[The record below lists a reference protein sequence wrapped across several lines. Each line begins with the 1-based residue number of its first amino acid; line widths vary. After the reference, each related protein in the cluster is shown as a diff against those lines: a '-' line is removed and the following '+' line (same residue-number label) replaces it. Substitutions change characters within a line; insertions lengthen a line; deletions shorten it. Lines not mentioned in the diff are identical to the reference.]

1 MGLADAHHDPWTGR
15 HKGFVK
21 IASCRLPAEKSQL
34 GRMKKT
40 ALSLSLL
47 TAVAVLCAQPGQSC
61 GAFGRGDGPVATPM
75 RLDRQSAF
83 LWQSKGKE
91 HMLLS
96 VQYSGATDEFAWV
109 IPVESRPEVT
119 VEKGAPFTE
128 LRRATEIRQ
137 IAMRSME
144 TGGGSKGRAPDDG
157 VTVLEQKEEGP
168 YNIAV
173 LSATSGGGLYEW
185 LKKNQ
190 FAVSKNA
197 RGQLDYY
204 IGRKFTFVAARIR
217 NGAKTNQAVSSRLQ
231 SGTIAPM
238 HLTFSA
244 RQLSYPLKMTA
255 VNPGMSEM
263 EIYVA
268 GDTWDQAKVLRNVNA
283 APTGLEVARPVG
295 AVRVQSFQLKPNG
308 SDSFA
313 ISGPPN
319 LANPQGSFPTLARLM
334 PKGGKLTKYNGV
346 LGDAQRQNDLVF
358 AAVQG
363 GGAQ

>member
-1 MGLADAHHDPWTGR
+1 
-15 HKGFVK
+15 
-21 IASCRLPAEKSQL
+21 
-34 GRMKKT
+34 
-40 ALSLSLL
+40 
-47 TAVAVLCAQPGQSC
+47 
-61 GAFGRGDGPVATPM
+61 M

-83 LWQSKGKE
+83 LWQAQGKE

-96 VQYSGATDEFAWV
+96 VQYSGGSDEFAWV

-128 LRRATEIRQ
+128 LRRATELLPPV
-137 IAMRSME
+137 MRGME
-144 TGGGSKGRAPDDG
+144 AGGGSKGASVDRG

-185 LKKNQ
+185 LKTNQ

-204 IGRKFTFVAARIR
+204 IGRKYVFVAARIR
-217 NGAKTNQAVSSRLQ
+217 NAARTNEKVSSRLR

-238 HLTFSA
+238 HLTFAA
-244 RQLSYPLKMTA
+244 RHLSYPLKMTA
-255 VNPGMSEM
+255 VNPGLSEM

-268 GDTWDQAKVLRNVNA
+268 GDTWAQDKVLKHVNS
-283 APTGLEVARPVG
+283 APSNLDEVRLPRG
-295 AVRVQSFQLKPNG
+295 VRVQTFQLNPAG
-308 SDSFA
+308 GGAFA
-313 ISGPPN
+313 VSGPPG
-319 LANPQGSFPTLARLM
+319 LANPRGNFPTLARLL

-346 LGDAQRQNDLVF
+346 LGDTQRQNDLVF
-358 AAVQG
+358 AAVSG

>member
-1 MGLADAHHDPWTGR
+1 
-15 HKGFVK
+15 
-21 IASCRLPAEKSQL
+21 
-34 GRMKKT
+34 MKKT
-40 ALSLSLL
+40 ALFLSLF
-47 TAVAVLCAQPGQSC
+47 TAAAVLCAQPGQSC
-61 GAFGRGDGPVATPM
+61 GAFGRGGRAVTPIK
-75 RLDRQSAF
+75 LDRQSAF
-83 LWQSKGKE
+83 LWQAQGKE

-96 VQYSGATDEFAWV
+96 VQYSGGTDEFAWV

-128 LRRATEIRQ
+128 LRRATELRSR
-137 IAMRSME
+137 ALRSME
-144 TGGGSKGRAPDDG
+144 GGGGSKNKGADNG

-185 LKKNQ
+185 LQKNQ
-190 FAVSKNA
+190 FVVSKNA
-197 RGQLDYY
+197 RGQMDYY
-204 IGRKFTFVAARIR
+204 IGHKYVFVAARIR
-217 NGAKTNQAVSSRLQ
+217 NGAKTNQTVSSRLR

-244 RQLSYPLKMTA
+244 KQLSYPLKMTA

-268 GDTWDQAKVLRNVNA
+268 GDTFDQAKVLKNVNN
-283 APTGLEVARPVG
+283 APPDTDQVRPVRG
-295 AVRVQSFQLKPNG
+295 VTTQTFQLRPSG
-308 SDSFA
+308 LGAFE
-313 ISGPPN
+313 ISGPPD
-319 LANPQGSFPTLARLM
+319 LANPQGNFPTLARLL

>member
-1 MGLADAHHDPWTGR
+1 
-15 HKGFVK
+15 
-21 IASCRLPAEKSQL
+21 
-34 GRMKKT
+34 MKKT
-40 ALSLSLL
+40 VLLVSLF
-47 TAVAVLCAQPGQSC
+47 TATAVLCAQPGQSC
-61 GAFGRGDGPVATPM
+61 GAFGRGRGSTAPPI

-83 LWQSKGKE
+83 LWQAQGQE

-96 VQYSGATDEFAWV
+96 VQYSGGTDEFAWV
-109 IPVESRPEVT
+109 IPVESRPQVT

-128 LRRATEIRQ
+128 LRRATEIRTPVTTRG
-137 IAMRSME
+137 MDMS
-144 TGGGSKGRAPDDG
+144 GGSKGGAPPQG

-173 LSATSGGGLYEW
+173 LAADSGVSLYAW

-190 FAVSKNA
+190 FPVSKNA

-204 IGRKFTFVAARIR
+204 ISHKYVFVAARIR
-217 NGAKTNQAVSSRLQ
+217 NGAQSNEQVSSRLRG
-231 SGTIAPM
+231 GTIAPM
-238 HLTFSA
+238 HLAFKA

-268 GDTWDQAKVLRNVNA
+268 GNTWPQDKVLKNVNA
-283 APTGLEVARPVG
+283 APADLDEVRPVG
-295 AVRVQSFQLKPNG
+295 GVRAQSFDLKPSG
-308 SDSFA
+308 GPSFA

-319 LANPQGSFPTLARLM
+319 LANPQADLPTLARLL

-346 LGDAQRQNDLVF
+346 LGDAQRQQDLVF
-358 AAVQG
+358 AAVTS
-363 GGAQ
+363 GGAR

>member
-1 MGLADAHHDPWTGR
+1 
-15 HKGFVK
+15 
-21 IASCRLPAEKSQL
+21 
-34 GRMKKT
+34 MKKT
-40 ALSLSLL
+40 ALLLSIF
-47 TAVAVLCAQPGQSC
+47 TAAATLCAQPGQSC
-61 GAFGRGDGPVATPM
+61 GAFGRGNPGVPPM
-75 RLDRQSAF
+75 RLDRQSAL
-83 LWQSKGKE
+83 LWQEGGRE

-96 VQYSGATDEFAWV
+96 VQYSGGSDEFAWV
-109 IPVESRPEVT
+109 IPVESKPEVT

-128 LRRATEIRQ
+128 LRRVTEIRRRRL
-137 IAMRSME
+137 ARSIEEGASKGMP
-144 TGGGSKGRAPDDG
+144 GGGG

-185 LKKNQ
+185 LKKNR

-204 IGRKFTFVAARIR
+204 IGRKFVFVAARIR
-217 NGAKTNQAVSSRLQ
+217 NGAQTSSAVKDRLS

-238 HLTFSA
+238 HLA
-244 RQLSYPLKMTA
+244 CRAKELSYPLKMTA

-268 GDTWDQAKVLRNVNA
+268 GKTLAQTKVLQHVGA
-283 APTGLEVARPVG
+283 APSDYYDPNGPINSVA
-295 AVRVQSFQLKPNG
+295 VQTFQLKPSG
-308 SDSFA
+308 ASTFA
-313 ISGPPN
+313 VSGPPD
-319 LANPQGSFPTLARLM
+319 LANPQGSFPTLAHLI
-334 PKGGKLTKYNGV
+334 PKGGKLTKYHGI

-358 AAVQG
+358 ANV

>member
-1 MGLADAHHDPWTGR
+1 
-15 HKGFVK
+15 
-21 IASCRLPAEKSQL
+21 
-34 GRMKKT
+34 MKKT
-40 ALSLSLL
+40 ALLLSLF
-47 TAVAVLCAQPGQSC
+47 TAAAVLCAQPGQSC
-61 GAFGRGDGPVATPM
+61 GAFGRGGPAVAPIK
-75 RLDRQSAF
+75 LDRQSAF
-83 LWQSKGKE
+83 LWQAQGKE

-96 VQYSGATDEFAWV
+96 VQYSGGTDEFAWV

-128 LRRATEIRQ
+128 LRRATEIRTR
-137 IAMRSME
+137 ILRAPE
-144 TGGGSKGRAPDDG
+144 AGGGPKGMAPDNG

-185 LKKNQ
+185 LEKNQ
-190 FAVSKNA
+190 FTVSKNA
-197 RGQLDYY
+197 RGQMDYY
-204 IGRKFTFVAARIR
+204 IGHKYVFVAARIR
-217 NGAKTNQAVSSRLQ
+217 NGAKTNQTVSSRLR

-238 HLTFSA
+238 HLTFGA
-244 RQLSYPLKMTA
+244 KQLSYPLKMTA
-255 VNPGMSEM
+255 VNPGLSEM

-268 GDTWDQAKVLRNVNA
+268 GDTWDQARVLKNVNN
-283 APTGLEVARPVG
+283 APPGLDEVRPLRGVT
-295 AVRVQSFQLKPNG
+295 AQTFQLKRSG

-313 ISGPPN
+313 ISGPAD
-319 LANPQGSFPTLARLM
+319 LANPQGSFPTLARLL

-346 LGDAQRQNDLVF
+346 LGDSQRQNDLVF

>member
-1 MGLADAHHDPWTGR
+1 
-15 HKGFVK
+15 
-21 IASCRLPAEKSQL
+21 
-34 GRMKKT
+34 
-40 ALSLSLL
+40 
-47 TAVAVLCAQPGQSC
+47 
-61 GAFGRGDGPVATPM
+61 M

-83 LWQSKGKE
+83 LWQAQGKE

-96 VQYSGATDEFAWV
+96 VQYSGGTNEFAWV

-137 IAMRSME
+137 TTLRAPE
-144 TGGGSKGRAPDDG
+144 AGGGSKGMPANRG

-185 LKKNQ
+185 LKTNQ

-197 RGQLDYY
+197 RGQMDYY
-204 IGRKFTFVAARIR
+204 ISHKYVFVAARIR
-217 NGAKTNQAVSSRLQ
+217 NGARTNEKIGSRLS

-238 HLTFSA
+238 HLTFA
-244 RQLSYPLKMTA
+244 AKKLSYPLKMTA

-268 GDTWDQAKVLRNVNA
+268 GDTWAQDKVLEHVNGA
-283 APTGLEVARPVG
+283 PSNLDEVRPPTG
-295 AVRVQSFQLKPNG
+295 VRVQTFQLKPSQG
-308 SDSFA
+308 GTFA
-313 ISGPPN
+313 ISGPPG
-319 LANPQGSFPTLARLM
+319 LANPQGSFPTLARLL

-346 LGDAQRQNDLVF
+346 LGDAQRQRDLVF
-358 AAVQG
+358 AAVHS

>member
-1 MGLADAHHDPWTGR
+1 
-15 HKGFVK
+15 
-21 IASCRLPAEKSQL
+21 
-34 GRMKKT
+34 MKKT
-40 ALSLSLL
+40 ALFLSLF
-47 TAVAVLCAQPGQSC
+47 TAVAILCAPPGQSC
-61 GAFGRGDGPVATPM
+61 GAFGRGDNARPM

-83 LWQSKGKE
+83 LWQAQGKE

-96 VQYSGATDEFAWV
+96 VQYSGGSDEFAWV

-128 LRRATEIRQ
+128 LRHATEIRMQ
-137 IAMRSME
+137 ALRAPAA
-144 TGGGSKGRAPDDG
+144 GGGSKGANMDRG

-185 LKKNQ
+185 LKTNQ

-197 RGQLDYY
+197 RGQMDYY
-204 IGRKFTFVAARIR
+204 ISHNYVFVAARIR
-217 NGAKTNQAVSSRLQ
+217 NGARSNAKVSQRLT

-238 HLTFSA
+238 HLTFA
-244 RQLSYPLKMTA
+244 AKQLTYPLKMTA
-255 VNPGMSEM
+255 VNPGYSEM

-268 GDTWDQAKVLRNVNA
+268 GDTLTQNKVLRHVQG
-283 APTGLEVARPVG
+283 APSDLDQVRPVG
-295 AVRVQSFQLKPNG
+295 GVSVQTFQLKPSG
-308 SDSFA
+308 AGTFA
-313 ISGPPN
+313 VSGPPG
-319 LANPQGSFPTLARLM
+319 LANPQGSFPTLARLL
-334 PKGGKLTKYNGV
+334 PKGGKLTKYKGV

-358 AAVQG
+358 TAVRG